1 MSKENDK
8 KITATAPPLAKSS
21 KLPIVSQSEKPLHI
35 PRNVNYYSHFL

>member
-8 KITATAPPLAKSS
+8 KKTATAPLTKSS